1 MTYVVRF
8 TFAIVDIVLLN
19 IAILSGLYLGGETN
33 LISANSVYLI
43 VFSNLAWLFL
53 VLISFSYQVSKQW
66 SLSYIIKSQTSFL
79 FIHLLVVAG
88 LVFFLDKSYGLL
100 QLAITYNLFIGAFFG
115 YRLLYFYLKRVFQK
129 ESLHKNYAII
139 GKNVVGQ
146 QIRKHYLVNKQLGYR
161 FAGFLD
167 FDEARID
174 YKATQQFCIV
184 HHVSELF
191 FCLPNP
197 NQEKMNELV
206 AFSLNSLIQVKICF
220 DNDKPQENITFQ
232 TKEKPPSIEINVLA
246 IDQISNRL
254 LKRGFDILFSSAV
267 IILIFSWLF
276 PILALLIKISSR
288 GPIFFVQQRNG
299 EGNKPF
305 GCIKFR
311 TMMVNREQ
319 ETLQIS
325 KGDPRVTSVGSF
337 LRKSSIDEFP
347 QFFNVLI
354 GEMSIVGP
362 RPNMKKHDEEYENT
376 ILIYKN
382 RHYVKPGITG
392 LAQCMGYRGEI
403 RTISDMEG
411 RVKLDK
417 YYIENWSFLFDIKII
432 YLTVLSLLR
441 GSEKAY

>member
-1 MTYVVRF
+1 
-8 TFAIVDIVLLN
+8 
-19 IAILSGLYLGGETN
+19 
-33 LISANSVYLI
+33 
-43 VFSNLAWLFL
+43 
-53 VLISFSYQVSKQW
+53 
-66 SLSYIIKSQTSFL
+66 
-79 FIHLLVVAG
+79 
-88 LVFFLDKSYGLL
+88 
-100 QLAITYNLFIGAFFG
+100 
-115 YRLLYFYLKRVFQK
+115 
-129 ESLHKNYAII
+129 
-139 GKNVVGQ
+139 
-146 QIRKHYLVNKQLGYR
+146 
-161 FAGFLD
+161 
-167 FDEARID
+167 
-174 YKATQQFCIV
+174 
-184 HHVSELF
+184 
-191 FCLPNP
+191 
-197 NQEKMNELV
+197 
-206 AFSLNSLIQVKICF
+206 
-220 DNDKPQENITFQ
+220 
-232 TKEKPPSIEINVLA
+232 
-246 IDQISNRL
+246 
-254 LKRGFDILFSSAV
+254 
-267 IILIFSWLF
+267 
-276 PILALLIKISSR
+276 
-288 GPIFFVQQRNG
+288 
-299 EGNKPF
+299 
-305 GCIKFR
+305 
-311 TMMVNREQ
+311 MMVNREQ